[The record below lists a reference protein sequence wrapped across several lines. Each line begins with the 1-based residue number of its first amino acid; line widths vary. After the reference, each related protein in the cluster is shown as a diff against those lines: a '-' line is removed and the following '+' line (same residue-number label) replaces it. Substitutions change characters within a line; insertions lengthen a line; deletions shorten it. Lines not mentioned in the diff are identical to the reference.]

1 MAENIVAAFAGS
13 ELGPEIPRTGKTR
26 ETISLTGAASAAGDT
41 AAAYTCKHVRRNAR
55 VLGGAFFVSSETV
68 TIAGSSIV
76 ITSRIALASATVHV
90 EIEGDY

>member
-1 MAENIVAAFAGS
+1 MAENIVAAYAGG

-26 ETISLTGAASAAGDT
+26 EIVSLTGTASAAGDT
-41 AAAYTCKHVRRNAR
+41 AAAYKCRHVRRNAR
-55 VLGGAFFVSSETV
+55 VLGGAFYVSSETADV
-68 TIAGSSIV
+68 AGATIV